1 MSAKPAHQFLSG
13 ACLALLL
20 FGWIANAFAQEKP
33 QLRDFGSSLKKDSKK
48 KVESQT
54 VKPTSGDDDI
64 VRVETDLVTSD
75 VMVVDDKGK
84 AILGL
89 DRQDFIVTEDGT
101 RQEIGTFSLGDA
113 PAIPRSNRT
122 DYRLQYQPASLYQDE
137 YRCCEDLG

>member
-1 MSAKPAHQFLSG
+1 M
-13 ACLALLL
+13 
-20 FGWIANAFAQEKP
+20 ANAFAQEKP

-54 VKPTSGDDDI
+54 VKPTGGGDDI

-89 DRQDFIVTEDGT
+89 DQRDFIVTEDG
-101 RQEIGTFSLGDA
+101 RPQEIAMFSLGDA
-113 PAIPRSNRT
+113 PAIPR
-122 DYRLQYQPASLYQDE
+122 
-137 YRCCEDLG
+137 